1 MAQLMDRLIE
11 PRAMPM
17 KVSIKGLRRDG
28 SWMDHRRSLLPAAT
42 ILPPLCVSRVVT
54 RYQALAELMPSS

>member
-11 PRAMPM
+11 PRVMPM

-28 SWMDHRRSLLPAAT
+28 SWMIIAEACRRQPLSFPRYASQGSSHGIKLLR
-42 ILPPLCVSRVVT
+42 S
-54 RYQALAELMPSS
+54 